1 MKKEDM
7 FEAMNDIDDEYI
19 EKANG
24 KKKNGFAKWAS
35 LAACLCIIVI
45 CAVSILTHNKDA
57 AGGYDAGGSDMDGEA
72 GMYSIAVY
80 PPYESEENVAD
91 AQIITLSETEA
102 YSFEMLGAALPTEL
116 PEGYSYQSGY
126 LYDTTMEDGTKYYM
140 LRITFADGPRPEE
153 IITEDGGVML
163 PEGVEFPN
171 EIVVMVTNYE
181 PKTDKEIYTW
191 GEFVDAVSESED
203 FELSW
208 GYSIYGDDGEQ
219 IYKRVMPM
227 ELPAD
232 DILIIVESMN

>member
-24 KKKNGFAKWAS
+24 KKKNGFAGWAS

-57 AGGYDAGGSDMDGEA
+57 TGGYDAGGSDMDGEA

-102 YSFEMLGAALPTEL
+102 YSFETLGAALPTEL

-140 LRITFADGPRPEE
+140 LRITFADGPKPEE
-153 IITEDGGVML
+153 IITEDGGVL
-163 PEGVEFPN
+163 APDPN
-171 EIVVMVTNYE
+171 EMPNEFHVLVTNYKPVE
-181 PKTDKEIYTW
+181 NI
-191 GEFVDAVSESED
+191 
-203 FELSW
+203 ELYAS
-208 GYSIYGDDGEQ
+208 GDIGDIDINDVWFSHDGEV
-219 IYKRVMPM
+219 YCAV
-227 ELPAD
+227 EAYDLSD
-232 DILIIVESMN
+232 DEIIMVFESMN

>member
-7 FEAMNDIDDEYI
+7 FEALNDVDDEYI

-24 KKKNGFAKWAS
+24 KKKRGFTKWAA
-35 LAACLCIIVI
+35 LAACFCIVVI
-45 CAVSILTHNKDA
+45 GAVTIFLPNKDA

-102 YSFEMLGAALPTEL
+102 YSFETLGEALPTEL

-140 LRITFADGPRPEE
+140 LRVTFADGPRPEE
-153 IITEDGGVML
+153 IVTEDGGVVA
-163 PEGVEFPN
+163 PDPN
-171 EIVVMVTNYE
+171 EMPDEFYVLVTNYQPVE
-181 PKTDKEIYTW
+181 NVELYTSGDVGDIDINDIWFSNGENIYR
-191 GEFVDAVSESED
+191 AVEAYD
-203 FELSW
+203 LS
-208 GYSIYGDDGEQ
+208 DDE
-219 IYKRVMPM
+219 
-227 ELPAD
+227 
-232 DILIIVESMN
+232 ILIVLQSMD